1 MSLRNKLFVSYLI
14 VIAAMLGLM
23 ATATA
28 LIAPAAFSGHVEGM
42 PHWGGHADD
51 RPRASDETP
60 TLEAESAGGMM
71 MSGRG
76 MGIMET
82 FLADYGDELLE
93 GFRASVGEALLA
105 AGLAALIVAAG
116 ASWYVGRLILRPLQ
130 EVGRA
135 SQVIAAGHYA
145 ERLAVHGNDEL
156 AELTRSFNQMAASLD
171 EVEAMRRALIA
182 DVSHELKTPLASIR
196 GYMEGLQD
204 GILPPSPEIFQLV
217 HHEAGRLERLVHD
230 LQELSRAE
238 AEQLQL
244 QIAPRDALAL
254 ATAAADWLRPQFEE
268 RGIGLTLDL
277 PAHPVQVRADF
288 DRVRQVLLNLLGNA
302 LQYTPEG
309 GQVTLHVRPERD
321 AVRFAVQD
329 TGIGLAAADL
339 ERVFQRFYR
348 VDRSR
353 SRASGGSGIGLT
365 IARYIVEAHGGRI
378 WAESAG
384 PGQGC
389 TFAFTLPA

>member
-1 MSLRNKLFVSYLI
+1 MSLRNKLFLSYLV
-14 VIAAMLGLM
+14 VIAALLLLM
-23 ATATA
+23 AAATA
-28 LIAPAAFSGHVEGM
+28 LIAPAAFSGHVMMM
-42 PHWGGHADD
+42 PGRGHHAD
-51 RPRASDETP
+51 ETSVSGEDSP
-60 TLEAESAGGMM
+60 GNGM

-76 MGIMET
+76 TGVMEE
-82 FLADYGDELLE
+82 FMLDYGDELAE
-93 GFRASVGEALLA
+93 GFRASVGEALLV
-105 AGLAALIVAAG
+105 AGLAALVVAAG
-116 ASWYVGRLILRPLQ
+116 ASWYVGGLILRPLH

-145 ERLAVHGNDEL
+145 ERLAVYGNDEL
-156 AELTRSFNQMAASLD
+156 ADLTRSFNQMAASLD
-171 EVEAMRRALIA
+171 AIESMRRTLIA
-182 DVSHELKTPLASIR
+182 DVSHELKTPLASIK

-204 GILPPSPEIFQLV
+204 GVLSPSPEIFQII
-217 HHEAGRLERLVHD
+217 HREADRLQRLVFD

-238 AEQLQL
+238 ADQLQL
-244 QIAPRDALAL
+244 QIAPQDALAL
-254 ATAAADWLRPQFEE
+254 ATAAADWLRPQFED
-268 RGIGLTLDL
+268 RGIALMLDL
-277 PAHPVQVRADF
+277 PPQAVQVRADF

-309 GQVTLHVRPERD
+309 GQVTLRVRPEHVRSEKD
-321 AVRFAVQD
+321 SVRFAVQD
-329 TGIGLAAADL
+329 TGEGLAAADL

-365 IARYIVEAHGGRI
+365 IARHIIDAHGGRI

-389 TFAFTLPA
+389 TFVFTLPAG